1 MGLFDFLFK
10 NKKDAIIDFKKR
22 GAIILDVRT
31 KKEYNAGNITGSKN
45 IPLQEL
51 GSRMSEVKKLDK
63 PIITCCLSGGRSASA
78 AKILKDQGVEAI
90 NGGGWQHLNRQIS
103 SRNIPKS

>member
-10 NKKDAIIDFKKR
+10 NKKDALTDFKKR

-31 KKEYNAGNITGSKN
+31 KKEYDAGNITGSKN

-51 GSRMSEVKKLDK
+51 GSRMGEVKKLDK
-63 PIITCCLSGGRSASA
+63 PIITCCLSGGRSANA
-78 AKILKDQGVEAI
+78 TKILKDQGVEAI
-90 NGGGWQHLNRQIS
+90 NGGGWQNLNKKLL
-103 SRNIPKS
+103 SRNFS

>member
-1 MGLFDFLFK
+1 MGLFDFLFR
-10 NKKDAIIDFKKR
+10 NKKNELTDFKKR

-31 KKEYNAGNITGSKN
+31 KKEYDAGAIVGSRN

-51 GSRMSEVKKLDK
+51 GSRIYEVKSLDK

-78 AKILKDQGVEAI
+78 AKILNDQGVKAI
-90 NGGGWQHLNRQIS
+90 NGGGWKLLKTKI
-103 SRNIPKS
+103 